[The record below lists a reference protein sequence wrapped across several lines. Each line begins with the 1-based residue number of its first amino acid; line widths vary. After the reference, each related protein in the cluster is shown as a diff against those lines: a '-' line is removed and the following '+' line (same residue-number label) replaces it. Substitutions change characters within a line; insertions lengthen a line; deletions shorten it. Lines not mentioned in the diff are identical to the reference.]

1 MVFDKD
7 AGRLFQKM
15 GNSTREQILDRYP
28 PLAYSAA
35 TRTGIHEQV
44 RAVTWGVNP
53 KLALLE
59 YGK

>member
-1 MVFDKD
+1 ME
-7 AGRLFQKM
+7 
-15 GNSTREQILDRYP
+15 NSTREQILDRYP

-35 TRTGIHEQV
+35 TRTEIHEQV
-44 RAVTWGVNP
+44 RAVTWDANP